1 MERLAEFAGNNVM
14 LIFALMASWTA
25 VMFYEIR
32 LKSHALSQVSS
43 VDALR
48 IINKGAMIVDVRSA
62 DAFGSGHIVNARNI
76 GLEALESDRPPLKRK
91 NKVLLAVCEN
101 GTSSGRAANSLRK
114 AGFENAFSLKG
125 GLQQWR
131 SENLPLV
138 K

>member
-1 MERLAEFAGNNVM
+1 MERLAEFAGNNVL
-14 LIFALMASWTA
+14 LIFAVMASWAA

-32 LKSHALSQVSS
+32 LQSRALSQVSS
-43 VDALR
+43 ADALR
-48 IINKGAMIVDVRSA
+48 IINKGAMVVDVRSV

-91 NKVLLAVCEN
+91 NKVLLTVCEN
-101 GTSSGRAANSLRK
+101 GASSSRAANALRK
-114 AGFENAFSLKG
+114 AGFESVFSLKG

-131 SENLPLV
+131 TENLPLV